1 MPLVIFTLQLSQF
14 PIPAR
19 IDIVLRDNTT
29 QERQYLQLW
38 GNLTNKQHQQDY
50 HNQIITLQLSPGTYT
65 IKKSFQYC
73 DSSSAVLWD
82 KQLTVK
88 DSIVSYIG
96 NIHIINGGPVDNGME
111 KYIKLAVIGREK

>member
-1 MPLVIFTLQLSQF
+1 MFQLGINMNSVFTQIKNVKQILIVFFLLITVAGCATPGALVPGQTELALKDMPLVIFTLQLSQF

-65 IKKSFQYC
+65 IKKSF
-73 DSSSAVLWD
+73 
-82 KQLTVK
+82 
-88 DSIVSYIG
+88 
-96 NIHIINGGPVDNGME
+96 
-111 KYIKLAVIGREK
+111 